1 MAGLYVRQVAP
12 NTSSPAMRVAVSQG
26 AAGGIPRGGGASF
39 SRGDPG
45 LDAEK
50 LGGLLGLLGGEAERG
65 SAGVFNASV
74 MPGAGRDLASPV
86 TTQAA
91 DTAAMLQG
99 SHGDVASRM
108 AADAAANLPLPAM
121 AGHTGSGVSAAGMK
135 ADLSG
140 LNLNFDPSRA
150 GLLGAFGL
158 GG

>member
-1 MAGLYVRQVAP
+1 MAGLYVRNVAP
-12 NTSSPAMRVAVSQG
+12 NTSSPAMSVAVSQG

-50 LGGLLGLLGGEAERG
+50 LGGLLGLLSGEAERG

>member
-39 SRGDPG
+39 SRGDPA

-74 MPGAGRDLASPV
+74 MPGVGQGLTSPV

-99 SHGDVASRM
+99 SNVDVASRM
-108 AADAAANLPLPAM
+108 AADAANLPLPAM
-121 AGHTGSGVSAAGMK
+121 AGQTGSGVSAAGMK

>member
-12 NTSSPAMRVAVSQG
+12 NTSSPAMRVAASQG

-39 SRGDPG
+39 SRGDTG

-50 LGGLLGLLGGEAERG
+50 LGGLLGLLGSEAERG

-99 SHGDVASRM
+99 SSVDAASRM
-108 AADAAANLPLPAM
+108 AADAANLPLPAM
-121 AGHTGSGVSAAGMK
+121 AGHAGSGVPAAGMK
-135 ADLSG
+135 AGLSG
-140 LNLNFDPSRA
+140 LDLNFDPQRA
-150 GLLGAFGL
+150 GLLGAFGF